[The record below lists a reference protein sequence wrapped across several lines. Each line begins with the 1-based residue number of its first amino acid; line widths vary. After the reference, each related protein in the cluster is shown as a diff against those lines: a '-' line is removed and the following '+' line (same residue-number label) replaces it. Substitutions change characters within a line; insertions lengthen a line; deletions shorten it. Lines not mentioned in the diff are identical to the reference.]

1 MNSNTSYCHRNNTT
15 GYDGT
20 IYDLSYYQS
29 LYAEEFGEDGPLYP
43 FLTPTGINQD
53 LPYYLSPAVVTNRQ
67 RDFTQELRLQSDNP
81 DSRLT
86 WVAGIFYQRN
96 RQIGRASGR
105 ERVCQDG

>member
-53 LPYYLSPAVVTNRQ
+53 LPYYLSPAVVTNRR
-67 RDFTQELRLQSDNP
+67 RDFRSEEPTSELQSLMRT
-81 DSRLT
+81 SYAVFCLKKKT
-86 WVAGIFYQRN
+86 QKTL
-96 RQIGRASGR
+96 
-105 ERVCQDG
+105 